1 MTVEELKVIISA
13 ETNGFDKASK
23 NTKKTVTK
31 MDKTINSL
39 HKKLQNA
46 FNIRENN
53 NNTLNK
59 LSSQFER
66 MQKTAQGV
74 NGAVG
79 AISGNLGDIGK
90 TSISGIATDLV
101 NARKQAE
108 EFKKDFN
115 NLKKFIVDS
124 TAEMEQ
130 TDIFK
135 ADPKNFENSEI
146 YKQYTQELTK
156 KIQAFWDK
164 HSGFFVEKLVTKGNN
179 FDNFANIDYKSLD
192 KWVADYTPEKD
203 LEKSKQRVIEIQQ
216 RMKDFKFKDTG
227 IKQMIKELT
236 ALEKK
241 LEAVN
246 KQRQKLLEP
255 ISNFMDV
262 SKADPEVLRDAVSRL
277 ADVERQISDYQGKI
291 IKLREKA
298 IGKGWFDKKGVNFN
312 TDALSATLDEDR
324 AALEVYGRQI
334 DTTKKRIKDL
344 ESYLKKTSYQANK
357 TTKSVSKFG
366 RALKMVKIS
375 AGFMIL
381 SKIFGAITKDLGE
394 CYNALMK
401 FDNANK
407 NILGY
412 NTAISNLTSAF
423 KRLSG
428 EIAVTV
434 AQLATALEP
443 ILTPII
449 NFVTE
454 FVTVL
459 SKLFAALQ
467 GKDSVAVVNKDY
479 WKNYADSLKDANK
492 EQKRFLAG
500 FDELTVLSENKT
512 DTDNLE
518 DLYKVEKLTGIFA
531 EISKHNKKILAMLA
545 AFGGIAGILKLIN
558 LLFGKKNS
566 TLSKQT
572 DLTNKESGAVKGLNA
587 NYGLLT
593 AGALG
598 LAAALGGILFPKPEG
613 SEEWQPA
620 LQPAISAVGQLD
632 EELQNVNNT
641 ARQTSPV
648 LSTVQ
653 SSVRSL
659 LSIPKISL
667 NVALNLNPLN
677 SGIGIAKHLYKAFG
691 YALIQQQKANNT
703 EMVKSQNSV
712 LQQIKTNLGTWLTG
726 LPIMFAQGWENI
738 KNNVANGVSQTY
750 ANIASWCSAT
760 SQAIGITI
768 GNWGQ
773 SVYNGLTYA
782 GNAITS
788 WGRGSYNALV
798 SWGQGV
804 SQLFAEVGNSIITS
818 IGQALSNAWEGIK
831 EVASAAGQK
840 VKDFHKNY
848 GKQIAITGAV
858 ISGALVLGAI
868 ALSAPTGGTSLAA
881 IPALAALADG
891 GVLTTPTPAL
901 VGEYAGAKS
910 NPEIVSP
917 QNIMR
922 ETVSEANMEVV
933 NAIYAI
939 GNQITKAVDDK
950 DMDVY
955 MDADKV
961 TRQVTKRQDTIKR
974 QQGTSLVTI

>member
-53 NNTLNK
+53 NRAIDK
-59 LSSQFER
+59 LSRQFEG

-79 AISGNLGDIGK
+79 AISGNLGNIDK
-90 TSISGIATDLV
+90 TSISGVATDLA

-108 EFKKDFN
+108 EFTKEVAEIN
-115 NLKKFIVDS
+115 NTTFKTPEEFTKRYFQFVDKYKGFYEERIARS
-124 TAEMEQ
+124 R
-130 TDIFK
+130 
-135 ADPKNFENSEI
+135 ENGPSI
-146 YKQYTQELTK
+146 DY
-156 KIQAFWDK
+156 
-164 HSGFFVEKLVTKGNN
+164 EKL
-179 FDNFANIDYKSLD
+179 Y

-203 LEKSKQRVIEIQQ
+203 LEKSAQKVQNLQKL
-216 RMKDFKFKDTG
+216 MKGIKLQDTG

-246 KQRQKLLEP
+246 KQRKKLLEP

-262 SKADPEVLRDAVSRL
+262 SKADPKALRDTFPQLEDIDS
-277 ADVERQISDYQGKI
+277 QISEYRDKI
-291 IKLREKA
+291 SKLREKA

-312 TDALSATLDEDR
+312 TDALLATLDADGEILDG
-324 AALEVYGRQI
+324 YGK
-334 DTTKKRIKDL
+334 DLDKTKKRIKDL
-344 ESYLKKTSYQANK
+344 ESYLKKTSSQANK
-357 TTKSVSKFG
+357 TTKSVSKLG
-366 RALKMVKIS
+366 KVLKMAKIS

-381 SKIFGAITKDLGE
+381 SKIFSTITKDLGE

-401 FDNANK
+401 FDNASK

-412 NTAISNLTSAF
+412 NTAMSNLTSAF
-423 KRLSG
+423 KRLSA
-428 EIAVTV
+428 EIAVTI

-443 ILTPII
+443 VLTPII

-454 FVTVL
+454 FITIL

-545 AFGGIAGILKLIN
+545 AFAGIAGILKLIN
-558 LLFGKKNS
+558 FLFGKKNS

-572 DLTNKESGAVKGLNA
+572 NLTDKESGAVKGLNA

-598 LAAALGGILFPKPEG
+598 LAGALGSILFPKPEG

-620 LQPAISAVGQLD
+620 LQPAIGAVGQLD
-632 EELQNVNNT
+632 EQLQNVNNT

-659 LSIPKISL
+659 LSIPKIAL
-667 NVALNLNPLN
+667 EVAFNLNPL
-677 SGIGIAKHLYKAFG
+677 SIGIGIAKNLYKAFG

-703 EMVKSQNSV
+703 EMVKSQDSV
-712 LQQIKTNLGTWLTG
+712 LQQIKINLGTWIAG
-726 LPIMFAQGWENI
+726 LPIMFAKGWENI
-738 KNNVANGVSQTY
+738 KTNVANGISQTY

-773 SVYNGLTYA
+773 SIYDGLTYA

-788 WGRGSYNALV
+788 WGHGSYNALV

-804 SQLFAEVGNSIITS
+804 SQLFSEVGNSIITS

-881 IPALAALADG
+881 IPALAVLADG

-901 VGEYAGAKS
+901 VGEYQGART
-910 NPEIVSP
+910 NPEIVTP

>member
-13 ETNGFDKASK
+13 ETKGFDKASK
-23 NTKKTVTK
+23 STNKTVTK
-31 MDKTINSL
+31 MNKTINSL

-53 NNTLNK
+53 NRAIDK

-66 MQKTAQGV
+66 MQKTAQGF

-79 AISGNLGDIGK
+79 AISGNLGNIGK
-90 TSISGIATDLV
+90 TSISGVATDLV

-108 EFKKDFN
+108 EFKKEVAEIN
-115 NLKKFIVDS
+115 NTTFKTPEEFTKRYFQFVDKYKGFYEERI
-124 TAEMEQ
+124 AR
-130 TDIFK
+130 
-135 ADPKNFENSEI
+135 PRENGPS
-146 YKQYTQELTK
+146 
-156 KIQAFWDK
+156 
-164 HSGFFVEKLVTKGNN
+164 
-179 FDNFANIDYKSLD
+179 IDYKKLD

-203 LEKSKQRVIEIQQ
+203 LEKSAQKVQNLQKL
-216 RMKDFKFKDTG
+216 MKGIKLQDTG

-246 KQRQKLLEP
+246 KQRKKLLEP
-255 ISNFMDV
+255 ISNFVDV
-262 SKADPEVLRDAVSRL
+262 DKADPEILRDAVPRL

-291 IKLREKA
+291 SKLREKA
-298 IGKGWFDKKGVNFN
+298 IGKGWFSEKRGDFN
-312 TDALSATLDEDR
+312 TDALRATLD
-324 AALEVYGRQI
+324 AGGEVLDKY
-334 DTTKKRIKDL
+334 DKDLDVTKKRIKDL
-344 ESYLKKTSYQANK
+344 ESYLKKTSSQANR

-366 RALKMVKIS
+366 KALKMIRIS

-412 NTAISNLTSAF
+412 NTAMSNLTSAF

-428 EIAVTV
+428 EIAVTM

-449 NFVTE
+449 NFTTE
-454 FVTVL
+454 FVSTL

-518 DLYKVEKLTGIFA
+518 DLYKVEKLTGVFA
-531 EISKHNKKILAMLA
+531 EISKHNKKILEMLA
-545 AFGGIAGILKLIN
+545 AFAGMAGILGLIN
-558 LLFGKKNS
+558 RLFGKKNS
-566 TLSKQT
+566 TLSNQT
-572 DLTNKESGAVKGLNA
+572 MLTDKESGAVKGLNK

-641 ARQTSPV
+641 ARQTAPA

-659 LSIPKISL
+659 LSIPEIAL
-667 NVALNLNPLN
+667 DVALNLNPLN

-691 YALIQQQKANNT
+691 YSLIQQQKANST

-726 LPIMFAQGWENI
+726 LPIMFAKGWENI
-738 KNNVANGVSQTY
+738 KTNVANGVSQTY

-768 GNWGQ
+768 GNWGN
-773 SVYNGLTYA
+773 SIYNGLTYA

-788 WGRGSYNALV
+788 WGQDSYNALV

-840 VKDFHKNY
+840 IKDFHKNY
-848 GKQIAITGAV
+848 GKQIAITGAIV
-858 ISGALVLGAI
+858 GGALVLGAI
-868 ALSAPTGGTSLAA
+868 ALSAPTGGASLAA

-901 VGEYAGAKS
+901 VGEYQGART
-910 NPEIVSP
+910 NPEIVTP

>member
-23 NTKKTVTK
+23 NTRKTVTK
-31 MDKTINSL
+31 IDKTINSL

-53 NNTLNK
+53 NRAIDK

-79 AISGNLGDIGK
+79 AISGNLGNIGK
-90 TSISGIATDLV
+90 TSISGVATDLE

-108 EFKKDFN
+108 EFEKEIKDIWSMDANNPEFDKKAHEFFA
-115 NLKKFIVDS
+115 K
-124 TAEMEQ
+124 
-130 TDIFK
+130 
-135 ADPKNFENSEI
+135 
-146 YKQYTQELTK
+146 YK
-156 KIQAFWDK
+156 
-164 HSGFFVEKLVTKGNN
+164 GFFQEQIATFNPLKGPQIDYEKL
-179 FDNFANIDYKSLD
+179 Y
-192 KWVADYTPEKD
+192 KWVNDYTPEKD
-203 LEKSKQRVIEIQQ
+203 LEKSKRLVSDIQQ
-216 RMKDFKFKDTG
+216 EMKKIKLEDTG
-227 IKQMIKELT
+227 IKKMIKELT

-246 KQRQKLLEP
+246 KQRKKLLEP

-262 SKADPEVLRDAVSRL
+262 SKADPEVLRDAIPRL
-277 ADVERQISDYQGKI
+277 ADVDSQISDYQGKI
-291 IKLREKA
+291 NKLREKA
-298 IGKGWFDKKGVNFN
+298 IGKGWFDKKGRNFN
-312 TDALSATLDEDR
+312 TDALGKQLQMNEETL
-324 AALEVYGRQI
+324 QSSSKTI
-334 DTTKKRIKDL
+334 DTTKKKIKDL
-344 ESYLKKTSYQANK
+344 ESYLKKTSSQANK
-357 TTKSVSKFG
+357 TTKSISKLG
-366 RALKMVKIS
+366 RALKMIKIS

-381 SKIFGAITKDLGE
+381 GKIFGAITKDLGE

-412 NTAISNLTSAF
+412 NTAMSNLTSAL
-423 KRLSG
+423 KRLSA
-428 EIAVTV
+428 EISVTI

-454 FVTVL
+454 FITVL

-531 EISKHNKKILAMLA
+531 DISKHNKRILEMLA
-545 AFGGIAGILKLIN
+545 AFAVIAGILKLIN
-558 LLFGKKNS
+558 SLFGKKNS

-572 DLTNKESGAVKGLNA
+572 DLTDKENGAVKGLNA
-587 NYGLLT
+587 SYGLLA

-598 LAAALGGILFPKPEG
+598 LAGALGRILFPKPEG

-632 EELQNVNNT
+632 EQLQNMNNT
-641 ARQTSPV
+641 ARQTAPA

-659 LSIPKISL
+659 LSIPKVAL
-667 NVALNLNPLN
+667 EVALNLNPLS
-677 SGIGIAKHLYKAFG
+677 SGIGIAKNLYKAFG
-691 YALIQQQKANNT
+691 QALIQQQKANNT
-703 EMVKSQNSV
+703 EMVQSQNSV
-712 LQQIKTNLGTWLTG
+712 LQQIKINLGTWLTG

-738 KNNVANGVSQTY
+738 KTNVANGTAQTY
-750 ANIASWCSAT
+750 SNIASWCSAT

-773 SVYNGLTYA
+773 SIYNGLIYT

-788 WGRGSYNALV
+788 WGKGSYNALV

-804 SQLFAEVGNSIITS
+804 SQLFADIGNSIISS

-868 ALSAPTGGTSLAA
+868 ALSAPTGGASLAA

-901 VGEYAGAKS
+901 VGEYQGART
-910 NPEIVSP
+910 NPEIVTP

-950 DMDVY
+950 DIDVY
-955 MDADKV
+955 MDADRV
-961 TRQVTKRQDTIKR
+961 TRQVTKRQDAIKR

>member
-1 MTVEELKVIISA
+1 MTVEELKVIITA
-13 ETNGFDKASK
+13 ELSGLK
-23 NTKKTVTK
+23 NTVNQSKKSLK
-31 MDKTINSL
+31 SINKVADSVQ
-39 HKKLQNA
+39 KKLQSA
-46 FNIRENN
+46 FNINATKADN
-53 NNTLNK
+53 SINKLNK
-59 LSSQFER
+59 SISGMEEGF
-66 MQKTAQGV
+66 
-74 NGAVG
+74 N
-79 AISGNLGDIGK
+79 AISGTMAGVQGQLSSFGTGFSIG
-90 TSISGIATDLV
+90 GIATSLSGISNQFDELKPKLIEYL
-101 NARKQAE
+101 NEWSKIENQKLSGTITE
-108 EFKKDFN
+108 ESYLSSLEQ
-115 NLKKFIVDS
+115 LKKKYKDVLNLVGELQKNGMIHTKVKISRSNAEFNPTLDEEKARDYVNNYSPQGDINQATSRMVQYKQELQEQMNQLNQLKTALKEQQSEYKKVSSEIDKLQPKINQLSEKWHELTSALISANQQMGITMTPHEMESVIPRLSEINKQLNAIKEKYNSLSERKENLSEGIKKS
-124 TAEMEQ
+124 TAEIYR
-130 TDIFK
+130 TNSAIDST
-135 ADPKNFENSEI
+135 KNKIEETKEKIKEVKNQL
-146 YKQYTQELTK
+146 KGTTQKMSKLQ
-156 KIQAFWDK
+156 KILK
-164 HSGFFVEKLVTKGNN
+164 MGKTTVGFMALSKLV
-179 FDNFANIDYKSLD
+179 S
-192 KWVADYTPEKD
+192 
-203 LEKSKQRVIEIQQ
+203 S
-216 RMKDFKFKDTG
+216 
-227 IKQMIKELT
+227 
-236 ALEKK
+236 
-241 LEAVN
+241 
-246 KQRQKLLEP
+246 
-255 ISNFMDV
+255 
-262 SKADPEVLRDAVSRL
+262 
-277 ADVERQISDYQGKI
+277 
-291 IKLREKA
+291 
-298 IGKGWFDKKGVNFN
+298 
-312 TDALSATLDEDR
+312 
-324 AALEVYGRQI
+324 
-334 DTTKKRIKDL
+334 
-344 ESYLKKTSYQANK
+344 
-357 TTKSVSKFG
+357 
-366 RALKMVKIS
+366 
-375 AGFMIL
+375 
-381 SKIFGAITKDLGE
+381 ITKNLGE

-412 NTAISNLTSAF
+412 NTAMSNLASAF

-428 EIAVTV
+428 EIAVTM

-449 NFVTE
+449 NFTTE
-454 FVTVL
+454 FVTTL

-500 FDELTVLSENKT
+500 FDELTVLNENKT

-531 EISKHNKKILAMLA
+531 EISKHNKEILAMLA
-545 AFGGIAGILKLIN
+545 AFGGIAGILGLIN
-558 LLFGKKNS
+558 LLFGKKNN

-572 DLTNKESGAVKGLNA
+572 DLTKKESSAVKGLNA

-641 ARQTSPV
+641 ARQTAPA

-659 LSIPKISL
+659 LSIPEIAL
-667 NVALNLNPLN
+667 DVALNLNPLN
-677 SGIGIAKHLYKAFG
+677 TGIGIAKHLYKAFG
-691 YALIQQQKANNT
+691 YSLIQQQKANST

-712 LQQIKTNLGTWLTG
+712 LQQIKINLGKWLTG

-773 SVYNGLTYA
+773 SIYDGLTYA
-782 GNAITS
+782 GNSITS
-788 WGRGSYNALV
+788 WGQDSYNALV

-840 VKDFHKNY
+840 IKDFHKNY

-858 ISGALVLGAI
+858 IGGALVLGAI
-868 ALSAPTGGTSLAA
+868 ALSAPTGGASLAA

-901 VGEYAGAKS
+901 VGEYQGART
-910 NPEIVSP
+910 NPEIVTP

>member
-53 NNTLNK
+53 NRAIDK

-79 AISGNLGDIGK
+79 AISGNLGNIDK
-90 TSISGIATDLV
+90 TSISGVATNLDNAIKQAKEFEKEIKDIWSMDANNPEFDKKSREFFAKYKGFFQEQIATIDP
-101 NARKQAE
+101 
-108 EFKKDFN
+108 
-115 NLKKFIVDS
+115 LKGP
-124 TAEMEQ
+124 Q
-130 TDIFK
+130 
-135 ADPKNFENSEI
+135 
-146 YKQYTQELTK
+146 
-156 KIQAFWDK
+156 
-164 HSGFFVEKLVTKGNN
+164 
-179 FDNFANIDYKSLD
+179 IDYKRLD

-203 LEKSKQRVIEIQQ
+203 LEKSKRLVLDVQQ
-216 RMKDFKFKDTG
+216 EMKKIKLQDTG

-246 KQRQKLLEP
+246 KQRKKLLEP

-262 SKADPEVLRDAVSRL
+262 SKADPEVLRDAVPRL

-291 IKLREKA
+291 SKLREKA
-298 IGKGWFDKKGVNFN
+298 IGNGWFSGKNFN
-312 TDALSATLDEDR
+312 TDALGKELQMNEETLQ
-324 AALEVYGRQI
+324 ASSKTI

-344 ESYLKKTSYQANK
+344 ESYLKKTSSQANK

-394 CYNALMK
+394 CYKALMK

-412 NTAISNLTSAF
+412 NTAMSNLTSAF

-545 AFGGIAGILKLIN
+545 AFTGIAGILKLIN

-641 ARQTSPV
+641 AKQTAPA

-659 LSIPKISL
+659 LSIPRIAL
-667 NVALNLNPLN
+667 DVALNLNPLN

-691 YALIQQQKANNT
+691 YSLIQQQKANST

-726 LPIMFAQGWENI
+726 LPIMFAKGWENI

-901 VGEYAGAKS
+901 VGEYQGART
-910 NPEIVSP
+910 NPEIVTP

>member
-31 MDKTINSL
+31 IDKTINSL

-79 AISGNLGDIGK
+79 AIGGNLDKVGK
-90 TSISGIATDLV
+90 SSISGVATDLD
-101 NARKQAE
+101 NAIKQAK
-108 EFKKDFN
+108 EFEKEIKDIWSMDANNPEFDKKAHEFFA
-115 NLKKFIVDS
+115 K
-124 TAEMEQ
+124 
-130 TDIFK
+130 
-135 ADPKNFENSEI
+135 
-146 YKQYTQELTK
+146 YK
-156 KIQAFWDK
+156 
-164 HSGFFVEKLVTKGNN
+164 GFFQEQIATFTPSTPLKGPQIDYEKL
-179 FDNFANIDYKSLD
+179 Y
-192 KWVADYTPEKD
+192 KWVNDYTPEKD
-203 LEKSKQRVIEIQQ
+203 LEKSKQLVSDIQQ
-216 RMKDFKFKDTG
+216 EMKKIKLEDTG
-227 IKQMIKELT
+227 IKKMIKELT

-262 SKADPEVLRDAVSRL
+262 SKADPEVLRDTFPQLKDIDS
-277 ADVERQISDYQGKI
+277 QISDYQDRI
-291 IKLREKA
+291 NKLREKA
-298 IGKGWFDKKGVNFN
+298 IGKGWFDKRGKNFN
-312 TDALSATLDEDR
+312 TDALGKELQMNEETLQG
-324 AALEVYGRQI
+324 ASQTI
-334 DTTKKRIKDL
+334 DSTKKRIKDL
-344 ESYLKKTSYQANK
+344 ESYLKKTSSQANK
-357 TTKSVSKFG
+357 TTKSISKLG
-366 RALKMVKIS
+366 RALKMIKIS

-381 SKIFGAITKDLGE
+381 GKIFGAITKDLGE

-412 NTAISNLTSAF
+412 NTAMSNLTSAL
-423 KRLSG
+423 KRLSA
-428 EIAVTV
+428 EIAVTI

-454 FVTVL
+454 FITVL

-479 WKNYADSLKDANK
+479 WKNYAESLKDANK

-531 EISKHNKKILAMLA
+531 DISKHNKRILEMLA
-545 AFGGIAGILKLIN
+545 AFAVMAGILKLIN
-558 LLFGKKNS
+558 SLFGKKNS
-566 TLSKQT
+566 TLSTQT
-572 DLTNKESGAVKGLNA
+572 TLTDKENGAVKGLNA
-587 NYGLLT
+587 SYGLLA

-598 LAAALGGILFPKPEG
+598 LAGALGRILFPKPEG

-632 EELQNVNNT
+632 EQLQNVNNT

-659 LSIPKISL
+659 LSIPKIAL
-667 NVALNLNPLN
+667 EVALNLNPLS
-677 SGIGIAKHLYKAFG
+677 SGIGIAKNLYKSFG
-691 YALIQQQKANNT
+691 QALIQQQKANSN
-703 EMVKSQNSV
+703 EMTQSQNSV
-712 LQQIKTNLGTWLTG
+712 LQQIKINLGTWLTG

-738 KNNVANGVSQTY
+738 KTNVVNGTAQTY
-750 ANIASWCSAT
+750 SNIASWCSAT

-773 SVYNGLTYA
+773 SIYNGLTYA

-788 WGRGSYNALV
+788 WGHGSYNALV

-848 GKQIAITGAV
+848 GKKIAITGAV

-868 ALSAPTGGTSLAA
+868 ALSAPTGGASLAA

-901 VGEYAGAKS
+901 VGEYQGART
-910 NPEIVSP
+910 NPEIVTP

>member
-13 ETNGFDKASK
+13 ETKGFDKASK
-23 NTKKTVTK
+23 STNKTVTK
-31 MDKTINSL
+31 MNKTINSL

-53 NNTLNK
+53 NRAIDK

-79 AISGNLGDIGK
+79 AISGNLGNIDK
-90 TSISGIATDLV
+90 TSISGVATNLDNAIKQAKEFEKEIKDIWSMDANNPEFDKKSREFFAKYKGFFQEQIATIDP
-101 NARKQAE
+101 
-108 EFKKDFN
+108 
-115 NLKKFIVDS
+115 LKGP
-124 TAEMEQ
+124 Q
-130 TDIFK
+130 
-135 ADPKNFENSEI
+135 
-146 YKQYTQELTK
+146 
-156 KIQAFWDK
+156 
-164 HSGFFVEKLVTKGNN
+164 
-179 FDNFANIDYKSLD
+179 IDYKRLD

-203 LEKSKQRVIEIQQ
+203 LEKSKRLVLDVQQ
-216 RMKDFKFKDTG
+216 EMKKIKLQDTG

-246 KQRQKLLEP
+246 KQRKKLLEP

-262 SKADPEVLRDAVSRL
+262 SKADPEVLRDAVPRL

-291 IKLREKA
+291 SKLREKA
-298 IGKGWFDKKGVNFN
+298 IGNGWFSGKNFN
-312 TDALSATLDEDR
+312 TDALGKELQMNEETLQ
-324 AALEVYGRQI
+324 ASSKTI

-344 ESYLKKTSYQANK
+344 ESYLKKTSSQANK

-394 CYNALMK
+394 CYKALMK

-412 NTAISNLTSAF
+412 NTAMSNLTSAF

-545 AFGGIAGILKLIN
+545 AFTGIAGILKLIN

-641 ARQTSPV
+641 AKQTAPA

-659 LSIPKISL
+659 LSIPRIAL
-667 NVALNLNPLN
+667 DVALNLNPLN

-691 YALIQQQKANNT
+691 YSLIQQQKANST

-726 LPIMFAQGWENI
+726 LPIMFAKGWENI

-901 VGEYAGAKS
+901 VGEYQGART
-910 NPEIVSP
+910 NPEIVTP

>member
-23 NTKKTVTK
+23 NTKKTITK
-31 MDKTINSL
+31 IDKTINSL

-53 NNTLNK
+53 NRAIDK

-79 AISGNLGDIGK
+79 AISGNLGNIDK
-90 TSISGIATDLV
+90 TSISGVATDLA

-108 EFKKDFN
+108 EFRKEVAEIN
-115 NLKKFIVDS
+115 NTTFKTPEEFEKRYFQFVDKYKGFYEERIARS
-124 TAEMEQ
+124 R
-130 TDIFK
+130 
-135 ADPKNFENSEI
+135 ENGPS
-146 YKQYTQELTK
+146 
-156 KIQAFWDK
+156 
-164 HSGFFVEKLVTKGNN
+164 
-179 FDNFANIDYKSLD
+179 IDYKRLE

-203 LEKSKQRVIEIQQ
+203 LEKSAQKVQNLQKL
-216 RMKDFKFKDTG
+216 MKGIKLQDTG

-246 KQRQKLLEP
+246 KQRKKLLEP

-262 SKADPEVLRDAVSRL
+262 SKADPEVLRDAVPRL

-291 IKLREKA
+291 SKLREKA
-298 IGKGWFDKKGVNFN
+298 IGNGWFSEKRGDFN
-312 TDALSATLDEDR
+312 TDALGKTLD
-324 AALEVYGRQI
+324 AGGEVLDKYGKDL

-344 ESYLKKTSYQANK
+344 ESYLKKTSSQANK
-357 TTKSVSKFG
+357 TTKSISKLG
-366 RALKMVKIS
+366 RALKMIKIS

-381 SKIFGAITKDLGE
+381 GKIFGAITKDLGE

-412 NTAISNLTSAF
+412 NTAMSNLTSAL
-423 KRLSG
+423 KRLSA
-428 EIAVTV
+428 EIAVTI

-454 FVTVL
+454 FITVL

-479 WKNYADSLKDANK
+479 WKNYAESLKDANK

-531 EISKHNKKILAMLA
+531 DISKHNKRILEMLA
-545 AFGGIAGILKLIN
+545 AFAVIAGILKLIN
-558 LLFGKKNS
+558 SLFGKKNS

-572 DLTNKESGAVKGLNA
+572 DLTDKENGAVKGLNA
-587 NYGLLT
+587 SYGLLA

-598 LAAALGGILFPKPEG
+598 LAGALGRILFPKPEG

-632 EELQNVNNT
+632 EQLQNVNNT

-659 LSIPKISL
+659 LSIPKVAL
-667 NVALNLNPLN
+667 EVALNLNPLS
-677 SGIGIAKHLYKAFG
+677 SGIGIAKNLYKAFG
-691 YALIQQQKANNT
+691 QALIQQQKANNT
-703 EMVKSQNSV
+703 EMVQSQNSI
-712 LQQIKTNLGTWLTG
+712 LQQIKINLGTWLTG

-738 KNNVANGVSQTY
+738 KTNVANGTAQTY
-750 ANIASWCSAT
+750 SNIASWCSAT

-773 SVYNGLTYA
+773 SIYNGLIYT

-788 WGRGSYNALV
+788 WGHGSYNALV

-868 ALSAPTGGTSLAA
+868 ALSAPTGGASLAA

-961 TRQVTKRQDTIKR
+961 TRQVTKRQDNIKR

>member
-31 MDKTINSL
+31 MDKTINRL

-79 AISGNLGDIGK
+79 AISGNLGNIGK
-90 TSISGIATDLV
+90 TSISGVATDLV
-101 NARKQAE
+101 NARKQAKEFEKEVAEINNTTFKTPE
-108 EFKKDFN
+108 EFMKKYFQ
-115 NLKKFIVDS
+115 FVDKYKGFYEERIARS
-124 TAEMEQ
+124 R
-130 TDIFK
+130 
-135 ADPKNFENSEI
+135 ENGPSI
-146 YKQYTQELTK
+146 DY
-156 KIQAFWDK
+156 
-164 HSGFFVEKLVTKGNN
+164 EKL
-179 FDNFANIDYKSLD
+179 Y
-192 KWVADYTPEKD
+192 KWVNDYTPEKD
-203 LEKSKQRVIEIQQ
+203 LEKSVQKVQNLQKL
-216 RMKDFKFKDTG
+216 MKGVKLQDTG

-246 KQRQKLLEP
+246 KQRKKLLQP
-255 ISNFMDV
+255 ISSFMDV
-262 SKADPEVLRDAVSRL
+262 DKADPEVLRKTFPRL
-277 ADVERQISDYQGKI
+277 EDIEKQISDFQGKI
-291 IKLREKA
+291 NKLREKA
-298 IGKGWFDKKGVNFN
+298 IGKGWFSEKRGDFN
-312 TDALSATLDEDR
+312 TDALGKTLDAGGEVLDKYGKD
-324 AALEVYGRQI
+324 LEV
-334 DTTKKRIKDL
+334 TKKRIKDL
-344 ESYLKKTSYQANK
+344 ESYLKKTSSQANK
-357 TTKSVSKFG
+357 TTKSISKLG
-366 RALKMVKIS
+366 RVLKMIKLS

-381 SKIFGAITKDLGE
+381 SKIFGAITKNLGE

-412 NTAISNLTSAF
+412 NTAMSNLTSAF
-423 KRLSG
+423 KRLSA
-428 EIAVTV
+428 EIAVTI

-454 FVTVL
+454 FITVL

-531 EISKHNKKILAMLA
+531 EISKHNKKILEMLA
-545 AFGGIAGILKLIN
+545 AFAVIAGILKLIN
-558 LLFGKKNS
+558 SLFGKKNS
-566 TLSKQT
+566 TLSEQT
-572 DLTNKESGAVKGLNA
+572 NLTDKENGAVKGLNA
-587 NYGLLT
+587 SYGLLA

-598 LAAALGGILFPKPEG
+598 LAGALGRILFPKPEG

-632 EELQNVNNT
+632 EQLQNVNNT

-659 LSIPKISL
+659 LSIPKIAL
-667 NVALNLNPLN
+667 EVALNLNPLN
-677 SGIGIAKHLYKAFG
+677 SGIGIAKDLYKAFG
-691 YALIQQQKANNT
+691 QALIQQQKANYN
-703 EMVKSQNSV
+703 EMTQSQNSV
-712 LQQIKTNLGTWLTG
+712 LQQIKINLGTWLTG

-738 KNNVANGVSQTY
+738 KTNVANGTAQTY
-750 ANIASWCSAT
+750 SNIASWCSAT

-773 SVYNGLTYA
+773 SIYNGLTYT

-788 WGRGSYNALV
+788 WGQGSYNALV

-804 SQLFAEVGNSIITS
+804 SQLFADIGNSIITS

-831 EVASAAGQK
+831 GVASAAGQK
-840 VKDFHKNY
+840 VKDFNKNY

-868 ALSAPTGGTSLAA
+868 ALSAPTGGASLGALS
-881 IPALAALADG
+881 LAALADG

-922 ETVSEANMEVV
+922 ETVSEANTEVV

-961 TRQVTKRQDTIKR
+961 TRKVTKRQDTIKR

>member
-31 MDKTINSL
+31 IDKTINSL

-79 AISGNLGDIGK
+79 AIGGNLDKVGK
-90 TSISGIATDLV
+90 SSISGVATDLD

-108 EFKKDFN
+108 EFKKEVAEIN
-115 NLKKFIVDS
+115 NTTFKTPEEFAKRYFQFVDKYKGFYEERI
-124 TAEMEQ
+124 AR
-130 TDIFK
+130 
-135 ADPKNFENSEI
+135 PRENGPS
-146 YKQYTQELTK
+146 
-156 KIQAFWDK
+156 
-164 HSGFFVEKLVTKGNN
+164 
-179 FDNFANIDYKSLD
+179 IDYKKLN

-203 LEKSKQRVIEIQQ
+203 LEKSAQKVQNLQKL
-216 RMKDFKFKDTG
+216 MKGIKLQDTG

-246 KQRQKLLEP
+246 KQRKKLLEP
-255 ISNFMDV
+255 ISNFVDV
-262 SKADPEVLRDAVSRL
+262 DKADPEILRDAVPRL

-291 IKLREKA
+291 SKLREKA
-298 IGKGWFDKKGVNFN
+298 IGKGWFSEKRGDFN
-312 TDALSATLDEDR
+312 TDALRATLD
-324 AALEVYGRQI
+324 AGGEVLDKYGK
-334 DTTKKRIKDL
+334 DLDVTKKRIKDL
-344 ESYLKKTSYQANK
+344 ESYLKKTSSQANK
-357 TTKSVSKFG
+357 TTKSISKLG
-366 RALKMVKIS
+366 RALKMIKIS

-381 SKIFGAITKDLGE
+381 GKIFGAITKDLGE

-412 NTAISNLTSAF
+412 NTAMSNLTSAL
-423 KRLSG
+423 KRLSA
-428 EIAVTV
+428 EIAVTI

-454 FVTVL
+454 FITVL

-479 WKNYADSLKDANK
+479 WKNYAESLKDANK

-531 EISKHNKKILAMLA
+531 DISKHNKRILEMLE
-545 AFGGIAGILKLIN
+545 AFAVIAGILKLIN
-558 LLFGKKNS
+558 SLFGKKNS
-566 TLSKQT
+566 TLSTQT
-572 DLTNKESGAVKGLNA
+572 TLTDKENGAVKGLNA
-587 NYGLLT
+587 SYGLLA

-598 LAAALGGILFPKPEG
+598 LAGALGRILFPKPEG

-632 EELQNVNNT
+632 EQLQNVNNT
-641 ARQTSPV
+641 ARQTSPI

-659 LSIPKISL
+659 LSIPKIAL
-667 NVALNLNPLN
+667 EVALNLNPLS
-677 SGIGIAKHLYKAFG
+677 SGIGIAKNLYKSFG
-691 YALIQQQKANNT
+691 QALIQQQKANSN
-703 EMVKSQNSV
+703 EMTQSQNSV

-738 KNNVANGVSQTY
+738 KTNVVNGIAQTY
-750 ANIASWCSAT
+750 SNIASWCSAT

-773 SVYNGLTYA
+773 NIYNGLTYA

-788 WGRGSYNALV
+788 WGHGSYNALV

-848 GKQIAITGAV
+848 GKKIAITGAV

-868 ALSAPTGGTSLAA
+868 ALSAPTGGASLAA

-901 VGEYAGAKS
+901 VGEYQGART
-910 NPEIVSP
+910 NPEIVTP

>member
-23 NTKKTVTK
+23 NTRKTVTK
-31 MDKTINSL
+31 IDKTINSL

-53 NNTLNK
+53 NRAIDK

-79 AISGNLGDIGK
+79 AISGNLGNIGK
-90 TSISGIATDLV
+90 TSISGVATDLE

-108 EFKKDFN
+108 EFEKEIKDIWSMDANNPEFDKKAHEFFA
-115 NLKKFIVDS
+115 K
-124 TAEMEQ
+124 
-130 TDIFK
+130 
-135 ADPKNFENSEI
+135 
-146 YKQYTQELTK
+146 YK
-156 KIQAFWDK
+156 
-164 HSGFFVEKLVTKGNN
+164 GFFQEQIATFNPLKGPQIDYEKL
-179 FDNFANIDYKSLD
+179 Y
-192 KWVADYTPEKD
+192 KWVNDYTPEKD
-203 LEKSKQRVIEIQQ
+203 LEKSKRLVSDIQQ
-216 RMKDFKFKDTG
+216 EMKKIKLEDTG
-227 IKQMIKELT
+227 IKKMIKELT

-246 KQRQKLLEP
+246 KQRKKLLEP

-262 SKADPEVLRDAVSRL
+262 SKADPEVLRDAIPRL
-277 ADVERQISDYQGKI
+277 ADVDSQISDYQGKI
-291 IKLREKA
+291 NKLREKA
-298 IGKGWFDKKGVNFN
+298 IGKGWFDKKGRNFN
-312 TDALSATLDEDR
+312 TDALGKQLQMNEETL
-324 AALEVYGRQI
+324 QSSSKTI
-334 DTTKKRIKDL
+334 DTTKKKIKDL
-344 ESYLKKTSYQANK
+344 ESYLKKTSSQANK
-357 TTKSVSKFG
+357 TTKSISKLG
-366 RALKMVKIS
+366 RALKMIKIS

-381 SKIFGAITKDLGE
+381 GKIFGAITKDLGE

-412 NTAISNLTSAF
+412 NTAMSNLTSAL
-423 KRLSG
+423 KRLSA
-428 EIAVTV
+428 EIAVTI

-454 FVTVL
+454 FITVL

-531 EISKHNKKILAMLA
+531 DISKHNKRILEMLA
-545 AFGGIAGILKLIN
+545 AFAVIAGILKLIN
-558 LLFGKKNS
+558 SLFGKKNS

-572 DLTNKESGAVKGLNA
+572 DLTDKENGAVKGLNA
-587 NYGLLT
+587 SYGLLA

-598 LAAALGGILFPKPEG
+598 LAGALGRILFPKPEG

-632 EELQNVNNT
+632 EQLQNMNNT
-641 ARQTSPV
+641 ARQTAPA

-659 LSIPKISL
+659 LSIPKVVL
-667 NVALNLNPLN
+667 EVALNLNPLS
-677 SGIGIAKHLYKAFG
+677 SGIGIAKNLYKAFG
-691 YALIQQQKANNT
+691 QALIQQQKANNT
-703 EMVKSQNSV
+703 EMVQSQNSV
-712 LQQIKTNLGTWLTG
+712 LQQIKINLGTWLTG

-738 KNNVANGVSQTY
+738 KTNVANGTAQTY
-750 ANIASWCSAT
+750 SNIASWCSAT

-773 SVYNGLTYA
+773 SIYNGLIYT

-788 WGRGSYNALV
+788 WGKGSYNALV

-804 SQLFAEVGNSIITS
+804 SQLFADIGNSIISS

-868 ALSAPTGGTSLAA
+868 ALSAPTGGASLAA

-901 VGEYAGAKS
+901 VGEYQGART
-910 NPEIVSP
+910 NPEIVTP

-950 DMDVY
+950 DIDVY
-955 MDADKV
+955 MDADRV
-961 TRQVTKRQDTIKR
+961 TRQVTKRQDAIKR

>member
-31 MDKTINSL
+31 IDKTINSL

-46 FNIRENN
+46 FNIRQNN
-53 NNTLNK
+53 NRAIDK

-79 AISGNLGDIGK
+79 AISGNLGNIGK
-90 TSISGIATDLV
+90 TSISGVATDLA
-101 NARKQAE
+101 NAIKQAE
-108 EFKKDFN
+108 EFRKEIKDIWSMDANNPEFDKKAHEFFA
-115 NLKKFIVDS
+115 K
-124 TAEMEQ
+124 
-130 TDIFK
+130 
-135 ADPKNFENSEI
+135 
-146 YKQYTQELTK
+146 YK
-156 KIQAFWDK
+156 
-164 HSGFFVEKLVTKGNN
+164 GFFQEQIATFNPLKGPQIDYEKL
-179 FDNFANIDYKSLD
+179 Y

-203 LEKSKQRVIEIQQ
+203 LEKSKRLVSDIQQ
-216 RMKDFKFKDTG
+216 EMKKIKLEDTG

-246 KQRQKLLEP
+246 KQRKKLLEP

-262 SKADPEVLRDAVSRL
+262 SKADPEVLRDAIPRL
-277 ADVERQISDYQGKI
+277 ADIDSQISDYQGKI
-291 IKLREKA
+291 SKLREKA

-312 TDALSATLDEDR
+312 TDALGKELQMNEEKLQSGSKT
-324 AALEVYGRQI
+324 I
-334 DTTKKRIKDL
+334 DTTKKKIKDL
-344 ESYLKKTSYQANK
+344 ESYLKKTSSQANK
-357 TTKSVSKFG
+357 TTKSISKLG
-366 RALKMVKIS
+366 RALKMIKIS

-381 SKIFGAITKDLGE
+381 GKIFGAITKDLGE

-412 NTAISNLTSAF
+412 NTAMSNLTSAF

-428 EIAVTV
+428 EIAVTI

-454 FVTVL
+454 FITVL

-479 WKNYADSLKDANK
+479 WKNYAESLKDANK

-531 EISKHNKKILAMLA
+531 DISKHNKRILEMLA
-545 AFGGIAGILKLIN
+545 AFAVIAGILKLIN
-558 LLFGKKNS
+558 SLFGKKNS

-572 DLTNKESGAVKGLNA
+572 DLTDKENGAVKGLNA
-587 NYGLLT
+587 SYGLLA

-598 LAAALGGILFPKPEG
+598 LAGALGRILFPKPEG

-632 EELQNVNNT
+632 EQLQDMNNT
-641 ARQTSPV
+641 ARQTAPA

-659 LSIPKISL
+659 LSIPKIAL
-667 NVALNLNPLN
+667 EVALNLNPLS
-677 SGIGIAKHLYKAFG
+677 SGIGIAKNLYKAFG
-691 YALIQQQKANNT
+691 QALIQQQKSNYN
-703 EMVKSQNSV
+703 EMTQSQNSV
-712 LQQIKTNLGTWLTG
+712 LQQIKINLGTWLTG

-738 KNNVANGVSQTY
+738 KTNVVNGTAQTY
-750 ANIASWCSAT
+750 SNIASWCSAT

-773 SVYNGLTYA
+773 SIYNGLTYA

-788 WGRGSYNALV
+788 WGHGSYNALV

-868 ALSAPTGGTSLAA
+868 ALSAPTGGASLAA

-901 VGEYAGAKS
+901 VGEYQGART
-910 NPEIVSP
+910 NPEIVTP

>member
-1 MTVEELKVIISA
+1 MTVEELKVIITA
-13 ETNGFDKASK
+13 ELSGLK
-23 NTKKTVTK
+23 NTVNQSKKSLK
-31 MDKTINSL
+31 SINKVADSVQ
-39 HKKLQNA
+39 KKLQGA
-46 FNIRENN
+46 FNINTTKTNNSINKLNKSISGMEEGFNVISGTMAGVQGQLSSFGQGFSIGGIATSLAGINNQFNESKLKIIEVLSEWEKIENQKLSGAITEESYLSSLEQLKKKYKDVLNLMRELQKNKIMTIRTSVDKDKMKFNFNPTLDEQKARDYVNN
-53 NNTLNK
+53 YSPQGDINQATSRMAQYKQELQSQMNQLDKLKTALKEQQSEYKKVSAEIDKLQPKINK
-59 LSSQFER
+59 LSEKWHELTSSLISANQQ
-66 MQKTAQGV
+66 MGV
-74 NGAVG
+74 
-79 AISGNLGDIGK
+79 
-90 TSISGIATDLV
+90 TMTP
-101 NARKQAE
+101 
-108 EFKKDFN
+108 
-115 NLKKFIVDS
+115 
-124 TAEMEQ
+124 AEMESV
-130 TDIFK
+130 I
-135 ADPKNFENSEI
+135 PRLSE
-146 YKQYTQELTK
+146 
-156 KIQAFWDK
+156 
-164 HSGFFVEKLVTKGNN
+164 
-179 FDNFANIDYKSLD
+179 
-192 KWVADYTPEKD
+192 
-203 LEKSKQRVIEIQQ
+203 
-216 RMKDFKFKDTG
+216 
-227 IKQMIKELT
+227 
-236 ALEKK
+236 
-241 LEAVN
+241 VN
-246 KQRQKLLEP
+246 KQLNAIKDKYNSLSERKESLSEGIKEATVEVNKVNSAINSTKSKIDETKEKIKEAKNQLKGTTKQMSKLQKMWKMGKTT
-255 ISNFMDV
+255 IGFM
-262 SKADPEVLRDAVSRL
+262 
-277 ADVERQISDYQGKI
+277 
-291 IKLREKA
+291 
-298 IGKGWFDKKGVNFN
+298 
-312 TDALSATLDEDR
+312 ALSKL
-324 AALEVYGRQI
+324 
-334 DTTKKRIKDL
+334 
-344 ESYLKKTSYQANK
+344 
-357 TTKSVSKFG
+357 VS
-366 RALKMVKIS
+366 S
-375 AGFMIL
+375 
-381 SKIFGAITKDLGE
+381 ITKNLGE

-412 NTAISNLTSAF
+412 NTAMSNLTSAF

-428 EIAVTV
+428 EIAVTM

-443 ILTPII
+443 VLTPII
-449 NFVTE
+449 NFTTE
-454 FVTVL
+454 FVTTL

-479 WKNYADSLKDANK
+479 WKNYAESLKDANK

-518 DLYKVEKLTGIFA
+518 DLYKIEKLTGVFA
-531 EISKHNKKILAMLA
+531 EISKHNKKILEMLA
-545 AFGGIAGILKLIN
+545 AFAGIAAILKLVN

-566 TLSKQT
+566 TLSTQT
-572 DLTNKESGAVKGLNA
+572 TLTDKESDAVKGLNA

-598 LAAALGGILFPKPEG
+598 LAGALGGILFPKPEG

-620 LQPAISAVGQLD
+620 LQPAISTVGQLD
-632 EELQNVNNT
+632 EQLQNMNNT
-641 ARQTSPV
+641 AKQTAPV

-653 SSVRSL
+653 SAVHSL
-659 LSIPKISL
+659 LSIPKVAL
-667 NVALNLNPLN
+667 DVALNLNPLN
-677 SGIGIAKHLYKAFG
+677 SGIGIAKNLYQTFG
-691 YALIQQQKANNT
+691 QALIQQQKVNNT
-703 EMVKSQNSV
+703 EMTKSQDSV

-738 KNNVANGVSQTY
+738 KTNVANGTAQTY
-750 ANIASWCSAT
+750 SNIASWCSAT

-768 GNWGQ
+768 GNWGE
-773 SVYNGLTYA
+773 SIYNGLTYA
-782 GNAITS
+782 GNAITT
-788 WGRGSYNALV
+788 WGQGSYGALV

-868 ALSAPTGGTSLAA
+868 ALSAPTGGASLAA

-901 VGEYAGAKS
+901 VGEYSGAKA
-910 NPEIVSP
+910 NPEIVTP

>member
-13 ETNGFDKASK
+13 ETKGFDKASK
-23 NTKKTVTK
+23 STNKTVTK
-31 MDKTINSL
+31 MNKTINSL

-66 MQKTAQGV
+66 MQKTAQGF

-79 AISGNLGDIGK
+79 AISGNLVNIGK
-90 TSISGIATDLV
+90 TSISGVATDLA

-108 EFKKDFN
+108 EFEKEIKDIWSMDANNPEFDKKAQEFFA
-115 NLKKFIVDS
+115 K
-124 TAEMEQ
+124 
-130 TDIFK
+130 
-135 ADPKNFENSEI
+135 
-146 YKQYTQELTK
+146 YK
-156 KIQAFWDK
+156 
-164 HSGFFVEKLVTKGNN
+164 GFFQEQIATFTPSTPLKGPQIDYEKL
-179 FDNFANIDYKSLD
+179 Y
-192 KWVADYTPEKD
+192 KWVSDYTPEKD
-203 LEKSKQRVIEIQQ
+203 LEKSKRLVSDIQQ
-216 RMKDFKFKDTG
+216 EMKKIKLQDTG

-246 KQRQKLLEP
+246 KQRKKLLEP

-262 SKADPEVLRDAVSRL
+262 SKADPKVLRDTFPQL
-277 ADVERQISDYQGKI
+277 EDIDNQISEYQNKI
-291 IKLREKA
+291 SKLREKA

-312 TDALSATLDEDR
+312 TDALGKQLQMNEEILQSSSKT
-324 AALEVYGRQI
+324 I

-344 ESYLKKTSYQANK
+344 ESYLKKTSSQANK
-357 TTKSVSKFG
+357 TTKSVSKLG
-366 RALKMVKIS
+366 RALRMMKIS

-381 SKIFGAITKDLGE
+381 GKIFGAITKDLGE

-412 NTAISNLTSAF
+412 NTAMSNLTSAL

-428 EIAVTV
+428 EIAVTI

-449 NFVTE
+449 NFTTE
-454 FVTVL
+454 FITVL

-479 WKNYADSLKDANK
+479 WKNYAESLKDANK

-531 EISKHNKKILAMLA
+531 DISKHNKRILEMLA
-545 AFGGIAGILKLIN
+545 AFAVIAGILKLIN
-558 LLFGKKNS
+558 SLFGKKNS

-572 DLTNKESGAVKGLNA
+572 DLTDKENGAVKGLNA
-587 NYGLLT
+587 SYGLLA

-598 LAAALGGILFPKPEG
+598 LAGALGRILFPKPEG

-632 EELQNVNNT
+632 EQLQNMNNT
-641 ARQTSPV
+641 ARQTAPA

-659 LSIPKISL
+659 LSIPKVAL
-667 NVALNLNPLN
+667 EVALNLNPLN
-677 SGIGIAKHLYKAFG
+677 SGIGIAKNLYKSFG
-691 YALIQQQKANNT
+691 QALIQQQKANNT
-703 EMVKSQNSV
+703 EMVQSQNSI
-712 LQQIKTNLGTWLTG
+712 LQQIKINLGTWLTG
-726 LPIMFAQGWENI
+726 LPIMFSQGWENI
-738 KNNVANGVSQTY
+738 KTNVANGTAQTY
-750 ANIASWCSAT
+750 SNIASWCSAT

-773 SVYNGLTYA
+773 SIYNGLTYT

-788 WGRGSYNALV
+788 WGKGSYNALV

-901 VGEYAGAKS
+901 VGEYQGART
-910 NPEIVSP
+910 NPEIVTP

-961 TRQVTKRQDTIKR
+961 TRQVTKRQDMIKR

>member
-13 ETNGFDKASK
+13 ETKGFDKASK
-23 NTKKTVTK
+23 STNKTVTK
-31 MDKTINSL
+31 MNKTINSL

-53 NNTLNK
+53 NRAIDK

-66 MQKTAQGV
+66 MQKTAQGF

-79 AISGNLGDIGK
+79 AISGNLGNIGK
-90 TSISGIATDLV
+90 TSISGVATDLV

-108 EFKKDFN
+108 EFKKEVAEIN
-115 NLKKFIVDS
+115 NTTFKTPEEFTKRYFQFVDKYKGFYEERI
-124 TAEMEQ
+124 AR
-130 TDIFK
+130 
-135 ADPKNFENSEI
+135 PRENGPS
-146 YKQYTQELTK
+146 
-156 KIQAFWDK
+156 
-164 HSGFFVEKLVTKGNN
+164 
-179 FDNFANIDYKSLD
+179 IDYKKLD

-203 LEKSKQRVIEIQQ
+203 LEKSAQKVQNLQKL
-216 RMKDFKFKDTG
+216 MKGIKLQDTG

-246 KQRQKLLEP
+246 KQRKKLLEP
-255 ISNFMDV
+255 ISNFVDV
-262 SKADPEVLRDAVSRL
+262 DKADPEILRDAVPRL

-291 IKLREKA
+291 SKLREKA
-298 IGKGWFDKKGVNFN
+298 IGKGWFSEKRGDFN
-312 TDALSATLDEDR
+312 TDALRATLD
-324 AALEVYGRQI
+324 AGGEVLDKY
-334 DTTKKRIKDL
+334 DKDLDVTKKRIKDL
-344 ESYLKKTSYQANK
+344 ESYLKKTSSQANR

-366 RALKMVKIS
+366 KALKMIRIS

-412 NTAISNLTSAF
+412 NTAMSNLTSAF

-428 EIAVTV
+428 EIAVTM

-449 NFVTE
+449 NFTTE
-454 FVTVL
+454 FVSTL

-479 WKNYADSLKDANK
+479 WKNYAESLKDANK

-518 DLYKVEKLTGIFA
+518 DLYKVEKLTGVFA
-531 EISKHNKKILAMLA
+531 EISKHNKKILEMLA
-545 AFGGIAGILKLIN
+545 AFAGMAGILGLIN
-558 LLFGKKNS
+558 RLFGKKNS
-566 TLSKQT
+566 TLSNQT
-572 DLTNKESGAVKGLNA
+572 MLTDKESGAVKGLNK

-632 EELQNVNNT
+632 EQLENVNNT
-641 ARQTSPV
+641 ARQTAPA

-659 LSIPKISL
+659 LSMPKVAL
-667 NVALNLNPLN
+667 DVALNLNPLN

-691 YALIQQQKANNT
+691 YSLIQQQKANST

-726 LPIMFAQGWENI
+726 LPIMFAKGWENI

-773 SVYNGLTYA
+773 SIYNGLTYA

-788 WGRGSYNALV
+788 WGQGSYNALV

-840 VKDFHKNY
+840 IKDFHKNY

-858 ISGALVLGAI
+858 IGGALVLGAI
-868 ALSAPTGGTSLAA
+868 ALSAPTGGASLAA

-901 VGEYAGAKS
+901 VGEYQGART
-910 NPEIVSP
+910 NPEIVTP

>member
-13 ETNGFDKASK
+13 ETKGFDKASK
-23 NTKKTVTK
+23 STNKTVTK
-31 MDKTINSL
+31 MNKTINSL

-53 NNTLNK
+53 NRTIDK

-66 MQKTAQGV
+66 MQKTAQGF

-79 AISGNLGDIGK
+79 AISGNLGNIGK
-90 TSISGIATDLV
+90 TSISGVATDLD
-101 NARKQAE
+101 NAIKQAE
-108 EFKKDFN
+108 EFEKEIKDIWSMDANNPEFDKKSHEFFA
-115 NLKKFIVDS
+115 K
-124 TAEMEQ
+124 
-130 TDIFK
+130 
-135 ADPKNFENSEI
+135 
-146 YKQYTQELTK
+146 YK
-156 KIQAFWDK
+156 
-164 HSGFFVEKLVTKGNN
+164 GFFQEQIATINPLKGPQINYEKL
-179 FDNFANIDYKSLD
+179 Y
-192 KWVADYTPEKD
+192 KWVSDYTPEKD
-203 LEKSKQRVIEIQQ
+203 LEKSKLLVSDIQQ
-216 RMKDFKFKDTG
+216 EMKKIKLQDTG

-246 KQRQKLLEP
+246 KQRKKLLEP

-262 SKADPEVLRDAVSRL
+262 SKADPEVLRDAVPRL

-291 IKLREKA
+291 SKLREKA
-298 IGKGWFDKKGVNFN
+298 IGKGWFSGKNFN
-312 TDALSATLDEDR
+312 TDALGKELQMNEEKLQGASQT
-324 AALEVYGRQI
+324 I
-334 DTTKKRIKDL
+334 DSTKKRIKDL
-344 ESYLKKTSYQANK
+344 ESYLKKTSYQANR

-412 NTAISNLTSAF
+412 NTAMSNLTSAF

-428 EIAVTV
+428 EIAVTM

-449 NFVTE
+449 NFTTE
-454 FVTVL
+454 FVTTL

-545 AFGGIAGILKLIN
+545 AFTGIAGILKLIN
-558 LLFGKKNS
+558 FLFGKKNS

-593 AGALG
+593 AGVLG

-667 NVALNLNPLN
+667 DVALNLNPLN

-691 YALIQQQKANNT
+691 YSLIQQQKANNT

-726 LPIMFAQGWENI
+726 LPIMFAKGWENI

-773 SVYNGLTYA
+773 SVYNGLTYT

-868 ALSAPTGGTSLAA
+868 ALSAPTGGASLAA

-901 VGEYAGAKS
+901 VGEYQGART
-910 NPEIVSP
+910 NPEIVTP

>member
-1 MTVEELKVIISA
+1 MTVEELKVIITA
-13 ETNGFDKASK
+13 ELSGLK
-23 NTKKTVTK
+23 NTVNQSKKSLK
-31 MDKTINSL
+31 SINKVADSVQ
-39 HKKLQNA
+39 KKLQGA
-46 FNIRENN
+46 FNINTTKTDNSINKLNKSISGMEEGFNAISGTMAGVQGQLSSFGKGFSIGGIATSLSGINNQFDELKPKLIEYLNEWNKIENQKLSGTITEESYLSSLEQLKKKYKDVLNLVEELQKNGMINTHVRVDKDKMKFKFNSTLDEQKARDYVN
-53 NNTLNK
+53 NYSPQGDINQATGRMAQYKQELQEQMNQLNQLKTALKEQQSEYKKVSSEIDKLQPKINK
-59 LSSQFER
+59 LSEKWHELTSSLISANQQMGVTMTPAEMESVIPRLSEINKQLSAIKDKYNSLSER
-66 MQKTAQGV
+66 KE
-74 NGAVG
+74 
-79 AISGNLGDIGK
+79 NL
-90 TSISGIATDLV
+90 SEGI
-101 NARKQAE
+101 
-108 EFKKDFN
+108 KK
-115 NLKKFIVDS
+115 S
-124 TAEMEQ
+124 TAE
-130 TDIFK
+130 
-135 ADPKNFENSEI
+135 I
-146 YKQYTQELTK
+146 YKANSAIDSTK
-156 KIQAFWDK
+156 SKIDETKEKIKEAKNQLKGTTKQMSKLQKMWK
-164 HSGFFVEKLVTKGNN
+164 MGKTTIGFMALSKLV
-179 FDNFANIDYKSLD
+179 S
-192 KWVADYTPEKD
+192 
-203 LEKSKQRVIEIQQ
+203 S
-216 RMKDFKFKDTG
+216 
-227 IKQMIKELT
+227 
-236 ALEKK
+236 
-241 LEAVN
+241 
-246 KQRQKLLEP
+246 
-255 ISNFMDV
+255 
-262 SKADPEVLRDAVSRL
+262 
-277 ADVERQISDYQGKI
+277 
-291 IKLREKA
+291 
-298 IGKGWFDKKGVNFN
+298 
-312 TDALSATLDEDR
+312 
-324 AALEVYGRQI
+324 
-334 DTTKKRIKDL
+334 
-344 ESYLKKTSYQANK
+344 
-357 TTKSVSKFG
+357 
-366 RALKMVKIS
+366 
-375 AGFMIL
+375 
-381 SKIFGAITKDLGE
+381 ITKNLGE

-412 NTAISNLTSAF
+412 NTAMSNLTSAF

-428 EIAVTV
+428 EIAVTM

-443 ILTPII
+443 VLTPII
-449 NFVTE
+449 NFTTE
-454 FVTVL
+454 FVTTL

-492 EQKRFLAG
+492 EQKKFLAG

-518 DLYKVEKLTGIFA
+518 DLYKIEKLTGIFA
-531 EISKHNKKILAMLA
+531 EISKHNKKILEMLA
-545 AFGGIAGILKLIN
+545 AFGAIGGILKLIN
-558 LLFGKKNS
+558 SLFGKKNN

-572 DLTNKESGAVKGLNA
+572 DLTDKESSAVKGLNA

-598 LAAALGGILFPKPEG
+598 LAGALGGILFPKPEG

-620 LQPAISAVGQLD
+620 LQPAISTVGQLD
-632 EELQNVNNT
+632 EQLQNMNNT
-641 ARQTSPV
+641 AKQTAPV

-653 SSVRSL
+653 SAVHSL
-659 LSIPKISL
+659 LSIPKVAL
-667 NVALNLNPLN
+667 DVALNLNPLN
-677 SGIGIAKHLYKAFG
+677 SGISIAKNLYQTFG
-691 YALIQQQKANNT
+691 QALIQQQKANNT
-703 EMVKSQNSV
+703 EMAQSQNSI
-712 LQQIKTNLGTWLTG
+712 LQQIKINLGTWLTG

-738 KNNVANGVSQTY
+738 KTNVANGTSQTY

-768 GNWGQ
+768 GNWGE
-773 SVYNGLTYA
+773 SIYNGLTYA
-782 GNAITS
+782 GNAITN
-788 WGRGSYNALV
+788 WGQGSYNALV

-840 VKDFHKNY
+840 IKDFHKNY

-868 ALSAPTGGTSLAA
+868 ALSAPTGGASLAA

-901 VGEYAGAKS
+901 VGEYSGAKA
-910 NPEIVSP
+910 NPEIVTP

-961 TRQVTKRQDTIKR
+961 TRKVTKRQDTIKR

>member
-31 MDKTINSL
+31 IDKTITSL

-53 NNTLNK
+53 NRAIDK

-79 AISGNLGDIGK
+79 AISGNLGNIGK
-90 TSISGIATDLV
+90 TSISGVATDLV

-108 EFKKDFN
+108 EFKKDFK
-115 NLKKFIVDS
+115 NLEKFILDNR
-124 TAEMEQ
+124 AAMEQ
-130 TDIFK
+130 TVEFK
-135 ADPKNFENSEI
+135 ADPKNFENTEI
-146 YKQYTQELTK
+146 YKQYTQEFRK
-156 KIQAFWDK
+156 KFQAFWNK
-164 HSGFFVEKLVTKGNN
+164 HSGFFEEKLVIKRPNN
-179 FDNFANIDYKSLD
+179 FVDIDQKRLE
-192 KWVADYTPEKD
+192 KWIADYTPEKD

-262 SKADPEVLRDAVSRL
+262 SKADQKVLRDAIPRL
-277 ADVERQISDYQGKI
+277 ADVDSQISDYQGKI
-291 IKLREKA
+291 SKLREKA
-298 IGKGWFDKKGVNFN
+298 IGKGWFSGKDFN
-312 TDALSATLDEDR
+312 TDALGATLDEDR
-324 AALEVYGRQI
+324 DALEVYGRQI

-344 ESYLKKTSYQANK
+344 ESYLKKTSSQANK
-357 TTKSVSKFG
+357 TTKSISKLG
-366 RALKMVKIS
+366 RVLKMIKLS

-412 NTAISNLTSAF
+412 NTAMSNLTSAL
-423 KRLSG
+423 KRLSA
-428 EIAVTV
+428 EIAVTI

-454 FVTVL
+454 FITVL

-479 WKNYADSLKDANK
+479 WKNYAESLKDANK

-531 EISKHNKKILAMLA
+531 DISKHNKRILEMLA
-545 AFGGIAGILKLIN
+545 AFGVIAGILKLIN
-558 LLFGKKNS
+558 SLFGKKNS

-572 DLTNKESGAVKGLNA
+572 DLTDKENGAVKGLNA
-587 NYGLLT
+587 SYGLLA

-598 LAAALGGILFPKPEG
+598 LAGALGRILFPKPEG

-632 EELQNVNNT
+632 EQLQNVNNT

-659 LSIPKISL
+659 LSIPKIAL
-667 NVALNLNPLN
+667 EVALNLNPLS
-677 SGIGIAKHLYKAFG
+677 SGIGIAKNLYKAFG
-691 YALIQQQKANNT
+691 QALIQQQKANSN
-703 EMVKSQNSV
+703 EMTQSQNSV
-712 LQQIKTNLGTWLTG
+712 LQQIKINLGTWLTG

-738 KNNVANGVSQTY
+738 KTNVANGTAQTY
-750 ANIASWCSAT
+750 SNIASWCSAT

-773 SVYNGLTYA
+773 SIYNGLTYA
-782 GNAITS
+782 GNAIIS
-788 WGRGSYNALV
+788 WGHGSYNALV

-868 ALSAPTGGTSLAA
+868 ALSAPTGGASLGALS
-881 IPALAALADG
+881 LAALADG

-901 VGEYAGAKS
+901 VGEYQGART
-910 NPEIVSP
+910 NPEIVTP

-922 ETVSEANMEVV
+922 ETVSEANVEVV

-961 TRQVTKRQDTIKR
+961 TRQVTKRQDTIKK

>member
-13 ETNGFDKASK
+13 ETKGFDKASK
-23 NTKKTVTK
+23 STNKTVTK
-31 MDKTINSL
+31 MNKTINSL

-53 NNTLNK
+53 NRAIDK

-79 AISGNLGDIGK
+79 AISGNLGNIGN
-90 TSISGIATDLV
+90 TSISGVATDLAS
-101 NARKQAE
+101 ARKQAE
-108 EFKKDFN
+108 EFKKEIKDIWSMDAN
-115 NLKKFIVDS
+115 NPEFDKKAREFF
-124 TAEMEQ
+124 A
-130 TDIFK
+130 K
-135 ADPKNFENSEI
+135 
-146 YKQYTQELTK
+146 YK
-156 KIQAFWDK
+156 
-164 HSGFFVEKLVTKGNN
+164 GFFQEGIAIINPQKGPQ
-179 FDNFANIDYKSLD
+179 IDYEKLD
-192 KWVADYTPEKD
+192 KWVNDYTPEKD
-203 LEKSKQRVIEIQQ
+203 LEKSKRLVSDIQQ
-216 RMKDFKFKDTG
+216 EMKKIKLEDTG
-227 IKQMIKELT
+227 IKKMIKELT

-262 SKADPEVLRDAVSRL
+262 SKADPEVLRDAVPRL

-291 IKLREKA
+291 SKLREKA
-298 IGKGWFDKKGVNFN
+298 IGNGWFDKKGVNFN
-312 TDALSATLDEDR
+312 TDALGKQLQMNEEMLQSSSQT
-324 AALEVYGRQI
+324 I
-334 DTTKKRIKDL
+334 DVTKKRIKDL
-344 ESYLKKTSYQANK
+344 ESYLKKTSYQANR

-412 NTAISNLTSAF
+412 NTAMSNLTSAF

-428 EIAVTV
+428 EIAVTM
-434 AQLATALEP
+434 AELATALEP

-449 NFVTE
+449 NFTTE

-500 FDELTVLSENKT
+500 FDELTVLNENKT

-545 AFGGIAGILKLIN
+545 AFAGMAGILKLIN
-558 LLFGKKNS
+558 FLFGKKNS

-572 DLTNKESGAVKGLNA
+572 NLTDKESGAVKGLNA

-598 LAAALGGILFPKPEG
+598 LAGALGGILFPKPEG

-641 ARQTSPV
+641 AKQTAPA

-659 LSIPKISL
+659 LSMPK
-667 NVALNLNPLN
+667 VALEVAFNLNPLS

-691 YALIQQQKANNT
+691 YSLIQQQKANNT

-726 LPIMFAQGWENI
+726 LPIMFAKGWENI
-738 KNNVANGVSQTY
+738 KNNVSNGISQTY

-768 GNWGQ
+768 GNWGN
-773 SVYNGLTYA
+773 SIYNGLIYA

-901 VGEYAGAKS
+901 VGEYQGART
-910 NPEIVSP
+910 NPEIVTP

>member
-13 ETNGFDKASK
+13 ETKGFDKASK
-23 NTKKTVTK
+23 STNKTVTK
-31 MDKTINSL
+31 MNKTINSL

-53 NNTLNK
+53 NRAIDK

-66 MQKTAQGV
+66 MQKTAQGF

-79 AISGNLGDIGK
+79 AISGNLGNIGK
-90 TSISGIATDLV
+90 TSISGVATDLV

-108 EFKKDFN
+108 EFKKEVAEIN
-115 NLKKFIVDS
+115 NTTFKTPEEFTKRYFQFVDKYKGFYEERI
-124 TAEMEQ
+124 AR
-130 TDIFK
+130 
-135 ADPKNFENSEI
+135 PRENGPS
-146 YKQYTQELTK
+146 
-156 KIQAFWDK
+156 
-164 HSGFFVEKLVTKGNN
+164 
-179 FDNFANIDYKSLD
+179 IDYKKLD

-203 LEKSKQRVIEIQQ
+203 LEKSAQKVQNLQKL
-216 RMKDFKFKDTG
+216 MKGIKLQDTG

-246 KQRQKLLEP
+246 KQRKKLLEP
-255 ISNFMDV
+255 ISNFVDV
-262 SKADPEVLRDAVSRL
+262 DKADPEILRDAVPRL

-291 IKLREKA
+291 SKLREKA

-312 TDALSATLDEDR
+312 TDALGATLDEDR
-324 AALEVYGRQI
+324 EALEVYGRQI
-334 DTTKKRIKDL
+334 DATKKRIKDL
-344 ESYLKKTSYQANK
+344 ESYLKKTSSQANR

-366 RALKMVKIS
+366 KALKMIRIS

-412 NTAISNLTSAF
+412 NTAMSNLTSAF

-428 EIAVTV
+428 EIAVTM

-449 NFVTE
+449 NFTTE
-454 FVTVL
+454 FVSTL

-479 WKNYADSLKDANK
+479 WKNYAESLKDANK

-518 DLYKVEKLTGIFA
+518 DLYKVEKLTGVFA
-531 EISKHNKKILAMLA
+531 EISKHNKKILEMLA
-545 AFGGIAGILKLIN
+545 AFAGMAGILGLIN
-558 LLFGKKNS
+558 RLFGKKNS
-566 TLSKQT
+566 TLSNQT
-572 DLTNKESGAVKGLNA
+572 MLTDKESGAVKGLNK

-641 ARQTSPV
+641 ARQTAPA

-659 LSIPKISL
+659 LSIPEIAL
-667 NVALNLNPLN
+667 DVALNLNPLN

-691 YALIQQQKANNT
+691 YSLIQQQKANST

-726 LPIMFAQGWENI
+726 LPIMFAKGWENI
-738 KNNVANGVSQTY
+738 KTNVANGVSQTY

-840 VKDFHKNY
+840 IKDFHKNY

-858 ISGALVLGAI
+858 IGGALVLGAI
-868 ALSAPTGGTSLAA
+868 ALSAPTGGASLAA

-901 VGEYAGAKS
+901 VGEYQGART
-910 NPEIVSP
+910 NPEIVTP

>member
-13 ETNGFDKASK
+13 ETKGFDKASK
-23 NTKKTVTK
+23 STNKTVTK
-31 MDKTINSL
+31 MNKTINSL

-53 NNTLNK
+53 NRAIDK

-79 AISGNLGDIGK
+79 AISGNLGNIDK
-90 TSISGIATDLV
+90 TSISGVATNLDNAIKQAKEFEKEIKDIWSMDANNPEFDKKSREFFAKYKGFFQEQIATIDP
-101 NARKQAE
+101 
-108 EFKKDFN
+108 
-115 NLKKFIVDS
+115 LKGP
-124 TAEMEQ
+124 Q
-130 TDIFK
+130 
-135 ADPKNFENSEI
+135 
-146 YKQYTQELTK
+146 
-156 KIQAFWDK
+156 
-164 HSGFFVEKLVTKGNN
+164 
-179 FDNFANIDYKSLD
+179 IDYKRLD

-203 LEKSKQRVIEIQQ
+203 LEKSKRLVLDVQQ
-216 RMKDFKFKDTG
+216 EMKKIKLQDTG

-246 KQRQKLLEP
+246 KQRKKLLEP

-262 SKADPEVLRDAVSRL
+262 SKADPEVLRDAVPRL

-291 IKLREKA
+291 SKLREKA
-298 IGKGWFDKKGVNFN
+298 IGNGWFSGKNFN
-312 TDALSATLDEDR
+312 TDALGKELQMNEETLQ
-324 AALEVYGRQI
+324 ASSKTI

-344 ESYLKKTSYQANK
+344 ESYLKKTSYQANR

-412 NTAISNLTSAF
+412 NTAMSNLTSAF

-641 ARQTSPV
+641 AKQTAPA

-659 LSIPKISL
+659 LSIPEIAL
-667 NVALNLNPLN
+667 DVALNLNPLN

-691 YALIQQQKANNT
+691 YSLIQQQKANST

-712 LQQIKTNLGTWLTG
+712 LQQIKINLGKWLTG

-773 SVYNGLTYA
+773 SIYDGLTYA
-782 GNAITS
+782 GNSITS
-788 WGRGSYNALV
+788 WGQDSYNALV

-840 VKDFHKNY
+840 IKDFHKNY

-858 ISGALVLGAI
+858 IGGALVLGAI
-868 ALSAPTGGTSLAA
+868 ALSAPTGGASLAA

-901 VGEYAGAKS
+901 VGEYQGART
-910 NPEIVSP
+910 NPEIVTP

>member
-13 ETNGFDKASK
+13 ETKGFDKASK
-23 NTKKTVTK
+23 STNKTVTK
-31 MDKTINSL
+31 MNKTINSL

-53 NNTLNK
+53 NRAIDK

-66 MQKTAQGV
+66 MQKTAQGF

-79 AISGNLGDIGK
+79 AISGNLGNIGK
-90 TSISGIATDLV
+90 TSISGVATDLV

-108 EFKKDFN
+108 EFKKEVAEIN
-115 NLKKFIVDS
+115 NTTFKTPEEFTKRYFQFVDKYKGFYEERI
-124 TAEMEQ
+124 AR
-130 TDIFK
+130 
-135 ADPKNFENSEI
+135 PRENGPS
-146 YKQYTQELTK
+146 
-156 KIQAFWDK
+156 
-164 HSGFFVEKLVTKGNN
+164 
-179 FDNFANIDYKSLD
+179 IDYKKLD

-203 LEKSKQRVIEIQQ
+203 LEKSAQKVQNLQKL
-216 RMKDFKFKDTG
+216 MKGIKLQDTG

-246 KQRQKLLEP
+246 KQRKKLLEP
-255 ISNFMDV
+255 ISNFVDV
-262 SKADPEVLRDAVSRL
+262 DKADPEILRDAVPRL

-291 IKLREKA
+291 SKLREKA
-298 IGKGWFDKKGVNFN
+298 IGKGWFSEKRGDFN
-312 TDALSATLDEDR
+312 TDALRATLD
-324 AALEVYGRQI
+324 AGGEVLDKY
-334 DTTKKRIKDL
+334 DKDLDVTKKRIKDL
-344 ESYLKKTSYQANK
+344 ESYLKKTSSQANR

-366 RALKMVKIS
+366 KALKMIRIS

-412 NTAISNLTSAF
+412 NTAMSNLTSAF

-428 EIAVTV
+428 EIAVTM

-449 NFVTE
+449 NFTTE
-454 FVTVL
+454 FVSTL

-479 WKNYADSLKDANK
+479 WKNYAESLKDANK

-518 DLYKVEKLTGIFA
+518 DLYKVEKLTGVFA
-531 EISKHNKKILAMLA
+531 EISKHNKKILEMLA
-545 AFGGIAGILKLIN
+545 AFAGMAGILGLIN
-558 LLFGKKNS
+558 RLFGKKNS
-566 TLSKQT
+566 TLSNQT
-572 DLTNKESGAVKGLNA
+572 MLTDKESGAVKGLNK

-641 ARQTSPV
+641 ARQTAPA

-659 LSIPKISL
+659 LSIPEIAL
-667 NVALNLNPLN
+667 DVALNLNPLN
-677 SGIGIAKHLYKAFG
+677 TGIGIAKHLYKAFG
-691 YALIQQQKANNT
+691 YSLIQQQKANST

-726 LPIMFAQGWENI
+726 LPIMFAKGWENI
-738 KNNVANGVSQTY
+738 KNNVANGISQTY

-840 VKDFHKNY
+840 IKDFHKNY

-858 ISGALVLGAI
+858 IGGALVLGAI
-868 ALSAPTGGTSLAA
+868 ALSAPTGGASLAA

-901 VGEYAGAKS
+901 VGEYQGART
-910 NPEIVSP
+910 NPEIVTP

>member
-13 ETNGFDKASK
+13 ETKGFDKASK
-23 NTKKTVTK
+23 STNKTVTK
-31 MDKTINSL
+31 MNKTINSL

-53 NNTLNK
+53 NRAIDK

-66 MQKTAQGV
+66 MQKTAQGF

-79 AISGNLGDIGK
+79 AISGNLGNIGK
-90 TSISGIATDLV
+90 TSISGVATDLV
-101 NARKQAE
+101 HARKQAE
-108 EFKKDFN
+108 EFKKEVAEIN
-115 NLKKFIVDS
+115 NTTFKTPEEFTKRYFQFVDKYKGFYEERI
-124 TAEMEQ
+124 AR
-130 TDIFK
+130 
-135 ADPKNFENSEI
+135 PRENGPS
-146 YKQYTQELTK
+146 
-156 KIQAFWDK
+156 
-164 HSGFFVEKLVTKGNN
+164 
-179 FDNFANIDYKSLD
+179 IDYKKLD

-203 LEKSKQRVIEIQQ
+203 LEKSAQKVQNLQKL
-216 RMKDFKFKDTG
+216 MKGIKLQDTG

-246 KQRQKLLEP
+246 KQRKKLLEP
-255 ISNFMDV
+255 ISNFVDV
-262 SKADPEVLRDAVSRL
+262 DKADPEILRDAVPRL

-291 IKLREKA
+291 SKLREKA
-298 IGKGWFDKKGVNFN
+298 IGKGWFSEKRGDFN
-312 TDALSATLDEDR
+312 TDALRATLD
-324 AALEVYGRQI
+324 AGGEVLDKY
-334 DTTKKRIKDL
+334 DKDLDVTKKRIKDL
-344 ESYLKKTSYQANK
+344 ESYLKKTSSQANR

-366 RALKMVKIS
+366 KALKMIRIS

-412 NTAISNLTSAF
+412 NTAMSNLTSAF

-428 EIAVTV
+428 EIAVTM

-449 NFVTE
+449 NFTTE
-454 FVTVL
+454 FVSTL

-479 WKNYADSLKDANK
+479 WKNYAESLKDANK

-518 DLYKVEKLTGIFA
+518 DLYKVEKLTGVFA
-531 EISKHNKKILAMLA
+531 EISKHNKKILEMLA
-545 AFGGIAGILKLIN
+545 AFAGMAGILGLIN
-558 LLFGKKNS
+558 RLFGKKNS
-566 TLSKQT
+566 TLSNQT
-572 DLTNKESGAVKGLNA
+572 MLTDKESGAVKGLNK

-641 ARQTSPV
+641 ARQTAPA

-659 LSIPKISL
+659 LSIPEIAL
-667 NVALNLNPLN
+667 DVALNLNPLN
-677 SGIGIAKHLYKAFG
+677 TGIGIAKHLYKAFG
-691 YALIQQQKANNT
+691 YSLIQQQKANST

-726 LPIMFAQGWENI
+726 LPIMFAKGWENI
-738 KNNVANGVSQTY
+738 KNNVANGISQTY

-773 SVYNGLTYA
+773 SIYDGLTYA

-788 WGRGSYNALV
+788 WGQGSYNALV

-840 VKDFHKNY
+840 IKDFHKNY

-858 ISGALVLGAI
+858 IGGALVLGAI
-868 ALSAPTGGTSLAA
+868 ALSAPTGGASLAA

-901 VGEYAGAKS
+901 VGEYQGART
-910 NPEIVSP
+910 NPEIVTP

>member
-13 ETNGFDKASK
+13 ETKGFDKASK
-23 NTKKTVTK
+23 STNKTVTK
-31 MDKTINSL
+31 MNKTINSL

-53 NNTLNK
+53 NRAIDK

-66 MQKTAQGV
+66 MQKTAQGF

-79 AISGNLGDIGK
+79 AISGNLGNIGK
-90 TSISGIATDLV
+90 TSISGVATDLV

-108 EFKKDFN
+108 EFKKEVAEIN
-115 NLKKFIVDS
+115 NTTFKTPEEFTKRYFQFVDKYKGFYEERI
-124 TAEMEQ
+124 AR
-130 TDIFK
+130 
-135 ADPKNFENSEI
+135 PRENGPS
-146 YKQYTQELTK
+146 
-156 KIQAFWDK
+156 
-164 HSGFFVEKLVTKGNN
+164 
-179 FDNFANIDYKSLD
+179 IDYKKLD

-203 LEKSKQRVIEIQQ
+203 LEKSAQKVQNLQKL
-216 RMKDFKFKDTG
+216 MKGIKLQDTG

-246 KQRQKLLEP
+246 KQRKKLLEP
-255 ISNFMDV
+255 ISNFVDV
-262 SKADPEVLRDAVSRL
+262 DKADPEILRDAVPRL

-291 IKLREKA
+291 SKLREKA
-298 IGKGWFDKKGVNFN
+298 IGKGWFSEKRGDFN
-312 TDALSATLDEDR
+312 TDALRATLD
-324 AALEVYGRQI
+324 AGGEVLDKY
-334 DTTKKRIKDL
+334 DKDLDVTKKRIKDL
-344 ESYLKKTSYQANK
+344 ESYLKKTSSQANR

-366 RALKMVKIS
+366 KALKMIRIS

-412 NTAISNLTSAF
+412 NTAMSNLTSAF

-428 EIAVTV
+428 EIAVTM

-449 NFVTE
+449 NFTTE
-454 FVTVL
+454 FVSTL

-479 WKNYADSLKDANK
+479 WKNYAESLKDANK

-518 DLYKVEKLTGIFA
+518 DLYKVEKLTGVFA
-531 EISKHNKKILAMLA
+531 EISKHNKKILEMLA
-545 AFGGIAGILKLIN
+545 AFAGMAGILGLIN
-558 LLFGKKNS
+558 RLFGKKNS
-566 TLSKQT
+566 TLSNQT
-572 DLTNKESGAVKGLNA
+572 MLTDKESGAVKGLNK

-641 ARQTSPV
+641 ARQTAPA

-659 LSIPKISL
+659 LSIPEIAL
-667 NVALNLNPLN
+667 DVALNLNPLN
-677 SGIGIAKHLYKAFG
+677 TGIGIAKHLYKAFG
-691 YALIQQQKANNT
+691 YSLIQQQKANNT

-712 LQQIKTNLGTWLTG
+712 LQQIKINLGKWLTG

-773 SVYNGLTYA
+773 SIYDGLTYA

-840 VKDFHKNY
+840 IKDFHKNY

-858 ISGALVLGAI
+858 IGGALVLGAI
-868 ALSAPTGGTSLAA
+868 ALSAPTGGASLAA

-901 VGEYAGAKS
+901 VGEYQGART
-910 NPEIVSP
+910 NPEIVTP

>member
-31 MDKTINSL
+31 IDKTINSL
-39 HKKLQNA
+39 HKKLQSA

-53 NNTLNK
+53 NRAIDK

-79 AISGNLGDIGK
+79 AISGNLSKVGK
-90 TSISGIATDLV
+90 TSISGVATDLA

-108 EFKKDFN
+108 EFKKEVAEINNTTFKTPEDFM
-115 NLKKFIVDS
+115 KRYFQFVDKYKGFYEERI
-124 TAEMEQ
+124 AL
-130 TDIFK
+130 
-135 ADPKNFENSEI
+135 PRENGPS
-146 YKQYTQELTK
+146 
-156 KIQAFWDK
+156 
-164 HSGFFVEKLVTKGNN
+164 
-179 FDNFANIDYKSLD
+179 IDYKKLD

-203 LEKSKQRVIEIQQ
+203 LEKSAQKVQNLQKL
-216 RMKDFKFKDTG
+216 MKGIKLQDTG

-246 KQRQKLLEP
+246 KQRKKLLEP
-255 ISNFMDV
+255 ISNFVDV
-262 SKADPEVLRDAVSRL
+262 DKADPEILRDAVPRL

-291 IKLREKA
+291 SKLREKA
-298 IGKGWFDKKGVNFN
+298 IGKGWFSEKRGDFN
-312 TDALSATLDEDR
+312 TDALRATLD
-324 AALEVYGRQI
+324 AGGEVLDKYGK
-334 DTTKKRIKDL
+334 DLDVTKKRIKDL
-344 ESYLKKTSYQANK
+344 ESYLKKTSSQANK
-357 TTKSVSKFG
+357 TTKSISKLG
-366 RALKMVKIS
+366 RALKMIKIS

-381 SKIFGAITKDLGE
+381 GKIFGAITKDLGE

-401 FDNANK
+401 FDNASK

-412 NTAISNLTSAF
+412 NTAMSNLTSAF
-423 KRLSG
+423 KRLSA
-428 EIAVTV
+428 EIAVTI

-454 FVTVL
+454 FITVL

-531 EISKHNKKILAMLA
+531 DISKHNKRILEMLA
-545 AFGGIAGILKLIN
+545 AFAVIAGILKLIN
-558 LLFGKKNS
+558 SLFGKKNS

-572 DLTNKESGAVKGLNA
+572 DLTDKENGAVKGLNA
-587 NYGLLT
+587 SYGLLA

-598 LAAALGGILFPKPEG
+598 LAGALGRILFPKPEG

-632 EELQNVNNT
+632 EQLQNVNNT

-659 LSIPKISL
+659 LSIPKVAL
-667 NVALNLNPLN
+667 EVALNLNPLN
-677 SGIGIAKHLYKAFG
+677 SGIGIAKNLYKAFG
-691 YALIQQQKANNT
+691 QALIQQQKANSN
-703 EMVKSQNSV
+703 EMTQSQNSV
-712 LQQIKTNLGTWLTG
+712 LQQIKINLGTWLTG

-738 KNNVANGVSQTY
+738 KTNVANGTAQTY
-750 ANIASWCSAT
+750 SNIASWCSAT

-773 SVYNGLTYA
+773 SIYNGLTYT

-788 WGRGSYNALV
+788 WGKGSYNALV

-818 IGQALSNAWEGIK
+818 ISQALSNAWEGIK

-868 ALSAPTGGTSLAA
+868 ALSAPTGGASLAA

-901 VGEYAGAKS
+901 VGEYQGART
-910 NPEIVSP
+910 NPEIVTP

-961 TRQVTKRQDTIKR
+961 TRKVTKRQDTIKR

>member
-31 MDKTINSL
+31 IDKTINSL
-39 HKKLQNA
+39 HKKLQSA

-53 NNTLNK
+53 NRAIDK

-79 AISGNLGDIGK
+79 AISGNLGNIGK
-90 TSISGIATDLV
+90 TSISGVATDLA

-108 EFKKDFN
+108 EFEKEIKDIWSMDANNPEFDKKAHEFFA
-115 NLKKFIVDS
+115 K
-124 TAEMEQ
+124 
-130 TDIFK
+130 
-135 ADPKNFENSEI
+135 
-146 YKQYTQELTK
+146 YK
-156 KIQAFWDK
+156 
-164 HSGFFVEKLVTKGNN
+164 GFFQEQIATINPLKGPQIDYEKL
-179 FDNFANIDYKSLD
+179 Y
-192 KWVADYTPEKD
+192 KWVNDYTPEKD
-203 LEKSKQRVIEIQQ
+203 LEKSKRLVSDIQQ
-216 RMKDFKFKDTG
+216 EMKKIKLEDTG
-227 IKQMIKELT
+227 IKKMIKELT

-246 KQRQKLLEP
+246 KQRKKLLEP

-262 SKADPEVLRDAVSRL
+262 SKADPEVLRDAIPRL
-277 ADVERQISDYQGKI
+277 ADVDSQISDYQGKI
-291 IKLREKA
+291 NKLREKA
-298 IGKGWFDKKGVNFN
+298 IGKGWFDKKGRNFN
-312 TDALSATLDEDR
+312 TDALGKQLQMNEETL
-324 AALEVYGRQI
+324 QSSSKTI
-334 DTTKKRIKDL
+334 DTTKKKIKDL
-344 ESYLKKTSYQANK
+344 ESYLKKTSSQANK
-357 TTKSVSKFG
+357 TTKSISKLG
-366 RALKMVKIS
+366 RALKMIKIS

-381 SKIFGAITKDLGE
+381 GKIFGAITKDLGE

-412 NTAISNLTSAF
+412 NTAMSNLTSAL
-423 KRLSG
+423 KRLSA
-428 EIAVTV
+428 EIAVTI

-454 FVTVL
+454 FITVL

-531 EISKHNKKILAMLA
+531 DISKHNKRILEMLA
-545 AFGGIAGILKLIN
+545 AFAVIAGILKLIN
-558 LLFGKKNS
+558 SLFGKKNS

-572 DLTNKESGAVKGLNA
+572 DLTDKENGAVKGLNA
-587 NYGLLT
+587 SYGLLA

-598 LAAALGGILFPKPEG
+598 LAGALGRILFPKPEG

-632 EELQNVNNT
+632 EQLQNMNNT
-641 ARQTSPV
+641 ARQTSPI

-659 LSIPKISL
+659 LSIPKVAL
-667 NVALNLNPLN
+667 EVALNLNPLS
-677 SGIGIAKHLYKAFG
+677 SGIGIAKNLYKAFG
-691 YALIQQQKANNT
+691 QALIQQQKANNT
-703 EMVKSQNSV
+703 EMVQSQNSV
-712 LQQIKTNLGTWLTG
+712 LQQIKINLGTWLTG

-738 KNNVANGVSQTY
+738 KTNVANGTAQTY
-750 ANIASWCSAT
+750 SNIASWCSAT

-773 SVYNGLTYA
+773 SIYNGLIYT

-788 WGRGSYNALV
+788 WGKGSYNALV

-804 SQLFAEVGNSIITS
+804 SQLFADIGNSIISS

-868 ALSAPTGGTSLAA
+868 ALSAPTGGASLAA

-901 VGEYAGAKS
+901 VGEYQGART
-910 NPEIVSP
+910 NPEIVTP

-955 MDADKV
+955 MDADRV
-961 TRQVTKRQDTIKR
+961 TRQVTKRQDAIKR